1 MCCGIMLQRNWLIYC
16 HGSVQHSMLSRHTHH
31 CVLLCEL
38 YIKSDLFFV
47 LFFFKAFR
55 LPLSWDTAIR
65 RMLTL
70 SDCKSLWCQN
80 RLLCSVYSVWR
91 EKLIQLLWAVVLI
104 MFGILNFRQGK
115 HFQIFINA
123 KIIAFYLVQ
132 LNCNCSVFKSLWRL
146 SVSLKRDFKEY
157 SVPAHW

>member
-1 MCCGIMLQRNWLIYC
+1 MVSCCRETGWYTVMEVCNTQCYPDTHIIVFYC
-16 HGSVQHSMLSRHTHH
+16 VSFTLKVICFL
-31 CVLLCEL
+31 V
-38 YIKSDLFFV
+38 F
-47 LFFFKAFR
+47 FFFKAFR

-80 RLLCSVYSVWR
+80 RLLSSVYSVWR